1 MGYVD
6 GKLSLAQNV
15 DRIFFTKGS
24 KLQNEY
30 DRLFDSVF
38 VNPDAVKSIVE
49 FLSTKNAG
57 FTRKEII
64 EKQELLVE
72 EVNPKISIWS
82 TLITT
87 FGLEHNEYSGVFT
100 DIILLDDLFE

>member
-15 DRIFFTKGS
+15 DRFFFTKGS

-64 EKQELLVE
+64 EKQELLME
-72 EVNPKISIWS
+72 EVNPKISIRS

-87 FGLEHNEYSGVFT
+87 FGLEHNEYCGVFT
-100 DIILLDDLFE
+100 NIILLDDLFG